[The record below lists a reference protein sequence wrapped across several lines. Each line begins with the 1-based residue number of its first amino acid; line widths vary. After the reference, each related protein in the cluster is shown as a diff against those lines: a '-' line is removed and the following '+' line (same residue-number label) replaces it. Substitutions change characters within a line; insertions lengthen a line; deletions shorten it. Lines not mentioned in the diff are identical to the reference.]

1 VNFDLL
7 TQELQNILS
16 FQFSQSL
23 KFFWIILLI
32 SFSLIYLFYIRQQ
45 EKKTVFWSVAI
56 IRIILS
62 AFSFVNLLSIPLLA
76 FGLSPEWAGM
86 DFILVYM
93 MLYLTVL
100 GVYVML
106 LVVDLLRYSVPV
118 MLSMG
123 GFNIDDDEGR
133 KAYNKVKGW
142 FKNGRG

>member
-1 VNFDLL
+1 MNFDLL

>member
-1 VNFDLL
+1 MNFDLL

-45 EKKTVFWSVAI
+45 EKPTVFWSVAI

-106 LVVDLLRYSVPV
+106 LVIDLLRYSVPV

>member
-1 VNFDLL
+1 MNFDLL

-93 MLYLTVL
+93 MLYLAFLTI
-100 GVYVML
+100 YAML
-106 LVVDLLRYSVPV
+106 FVIDLLRYSVPV
-118 MLSMG
+118 ILSMG

>member
-106 LVVDLLRYSVPV
+106 LVIDLLRYSVPV